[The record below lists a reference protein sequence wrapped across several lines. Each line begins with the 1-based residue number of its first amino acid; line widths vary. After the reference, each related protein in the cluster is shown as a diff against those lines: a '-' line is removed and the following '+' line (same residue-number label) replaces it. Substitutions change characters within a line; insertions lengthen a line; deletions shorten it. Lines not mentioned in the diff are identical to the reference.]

1 MSVTTEGKVALM
13 TSAEARQK
21 VLRALD
27 VAINVFNNPELS
39 GKIHDP
45 GVDVMF
51 AELELDSLAA
61 IECCMALEEDI
72 GIDIDPAD
80 LAIHD
85 SINKLAEHI
94 VQRTIAA

>member
-1 MSVTTEGKVALM
+1 MSVAPERKVARV

-27 VAINVFNNPELS
+27 VALGVFNNPKLS
-39 GKIHDP
+39 GTLHDP
-45 GVDVMF
+45 AIDVTF

-61 IECCMALEEDI
+61 VECCMALEDDI

-94 VQRTIAA
+94 VRRATAA

>member
-1 MSVTTEGKVALM
+1 MSVTPEGKVALM

-27 VAINVFNNPELS
+27 VAINVFNDPELS
-39 GKIHDP
+39 GKIRDP
-45 GVDVMF
+45 SIDVMF

>member
-1 MSVTTEGKVALM
+1 M

-27 VAINVFNNPELS
+27 VAVNVFNNPELS

-45 GVDVMF
+45 SIDVMF

-61 IECCMALEEDI
+61 IECCMALEDDI

-85 SINKLAEHI
+85 SINKLAEYI
-94 VQRTIAA
+94 VQMTIAA

>member
-1 MSVTTEGKVALM
+1 MSVTAEDKVALM

-45 GVDVMF
+45 SIDVMF
-51 AELELDSLAA
+51 AEMELDSLAA

-85 SINKLAEHI
+85 SINKLAEYI
-94 VQRTIAA
+94 VQRTVAA

>member
-1 MSVTTEGKVALM
+1 M
-13 TSAEARQK
+13 TSADAREK

-27 VAINVFNNPELS
+27 VAINVFNNPKLS
-39 GKIHDP
+39 ATLHDP
-45 GVDVMF
+45 AIDVTF

-61 IECCMALEEDI
+61 VECCMALEDDI

-85 SINKLAEHI
+85 SINKLAEYI
-94 VQRTIAA
+94 VRRAAAA

>member
-1 MSVTTEGKVALM
+1 M
-13 TSAEARQK
+13 TSSEARQK

-27 VAINVFNNPELS
+27 VAINVFNNPKLS
-39 GKIHDP
+39 GTLHDP
-45 GVDVMF
+45 GIDVTF

-61 IECCMALEEDI
+61 IECCMALEDDI

-85 SINKLAEHI
+85 SINKLAEH
-94 VQRTIAA
+94 VARRATAA